1 MLHEN
6 FTTNSQQTCDT
17 NATNATNATNVTAD
31 HLTTPETDQPTVPQ
45 TSSRTSS
52 TSRVRACARVCA
64 REDPQLPPIER
75 LHVTKELYQQNIG
88 RMTPA
93 IANMIERCLLS
104 GMEPDV
110 VDAAIAKTGWA
121 RRPSP
126 NYLAAILRRYNIDG
140 IKTIDDL
147 MADEARFEAIK
158 EQRRAERAARW
169 YEEDTCSELPF

>member
-1 MLHEN
+1 MYNNHIS
-6 FTTNSQQTCDT
+6 TTSGQPCDT
-17 NATNATNATNVTAD
+17 
-31 HLTTPETDQPTVPQ
+31 TTSSPSTTDQPSTNQ
-45 TSSRTSS
+45 TTSS
-52 TSRVRACARVCA
+52 TSSTSSRVRACARA
-64 REDPQLPPIER
+64 REAAPELPPIER
-75 LHVTKELYQQNIG
+75 LHQTRELYESNIG

-93 IANMIERCLLS
+93 IANMIERCLLA

-126 NYLAAILRRYNIDG
+126 NYLAAILRRYSSED

-147 MADEARFEAIK
+147 MQDEARYEAMK

-169 YEEDTCSELPF
+169 YEEDSCTCDELPF